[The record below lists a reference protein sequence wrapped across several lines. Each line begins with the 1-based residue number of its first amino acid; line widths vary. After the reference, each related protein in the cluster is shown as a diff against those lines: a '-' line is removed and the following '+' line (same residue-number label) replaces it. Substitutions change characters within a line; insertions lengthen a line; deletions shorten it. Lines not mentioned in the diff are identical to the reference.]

1 MTTPAMEERIME
13 LMPEDAKAALL
24 LLARQLPYEVGPST
38 GSRAG
43 SPDTPGPLPAQG
55 TGIDRA

>member
-24 LLARQLPYEVGPST
+24 LARELVPCQNSHTASDLASSLLLRL
-38 GSRAG
+38 
-43 SPDTPGPLPAQG
+43 LFG
-55 TGIDRA
+55 TH